1 MLIRT
6 LALCLCIASPAASQ
20 QVQCGPTPWIMG
32 GLMGRYGEAVVD
44 EHTDVQ
50 RGAIWQMWANAETG
64 SWSLTETLGMTTC
77 IAAAGQGYDGQS
89 VLDLI
94 GGTAL

>member
-1 MLIRT
+1 VIRT
-6 LALCLCIASPAASQ
+6 LALCLCIASPAAAQ

-44 EHTDVQ
+44 EHTDAQ
-50 RGAIWQMWANAETG
+50 RGALWQMWTNPSTG
-64 SWSLTETLGMTTC
+64 TWTLTATMGAGTC
-77 IAAAGQGYDGQS
+77 LIAAGKDYRGQT

-94 GGTAL
+94 GDTPA

>member
-1 MLIRT
+1 MIRA
-6 LALCLCIASPAASQ
+6 LALCLMLASPATAQ

-44 EHTDVQ
+44 EHTDAQ
-50 RGAIWQMWANAETG
+50 HGAHWQMWTNAETG
-64 SWSLTETLGMTTC
+64 TWTLTATLGITTC
-77 IAAAGQGYDGQS
+77 IAAAGQGYDGQT

-94 GGTAL
+94 GGVAL